1 MYSSFS
7 LDYTFSCRLPL
18 LVFVQ
23 NSKLLKNNL
32 IVSWMWSVYMKK
44 NLVRDGFVELFIV
57 IDTLQVMIEAA
68 IKGINSECKSGKVNV
83 LSLWKGMLQ
92 SFR

>member
-1 MYSSFS
+1 M
-7 LDYTFSCRLPL
+7 C
-18 LVFVQ
+18 
-23 NSKLLKNNL
+23 
-32 IVSWMWSVYMKK
+32 MKK
-44 NLVRDGFVELFIV
+44 SLVRDGFVELFIV

>member
-1 MYSSFS
+1 
-7 LDYTFSCRLPL
+7 
-18 LVFVQ
+18 
-23 NSKLLKNNL
+23 
-32 IVSWMWSVYMKK
+32 MWSVYMKK